1 MIFELPQSVFMAP
14 ATKKK
19 ADLLKSGFSLQMEM
33 HNLAAVNAAIAAI
46 ETSAELENEPVSLEA
61 QDDKEITC
69 WPWIGRS
76 DWGLVGSGF
85 VRPCNA

>member
-1 MIFELPQSVFMAP
+1 MAP

>member
-1 MIFELPQSVFMAP
+1 
-14 ATKKK
+14 
-19 ADLLKSGFSLQMEM
+19 MEM

-76 DWGLVGSGF
+76 DWGLVGSVLLGL
-85 VRPCNA
+85 VMPYGNSKGL